1 MTKIFIRDSIH
12 QDGAVLD
19 VYEVEPT
26 DNQDLANRS
35 NVICSPHMGGS
46 VEAQIGNRS
55 IVAEML
61 IKFSLYLF
69 VDFLSNDSY

>member
-1 MTKIFIRDSIH
+1 
-12 QDGAVLD
+12 
-19 VYEVEPT
+19 
-26 DNQDLANRS
+26 
-35 NVICSPHMGGS
+35 MGGS